1 MSHITIEDINLKIRP
16 YHKGDYGF
24 ILDSWIKTYKDHSST
39 SPSMYW
45 HEQKLVIDY
54 LLDTACTYV
63 LCSPEDPTALHGYIC
78 GEMGRYIHYVY
89 IPFKLRKNGLARE
102 LIRHLLGSYP
112 DTIVSS
118 HAGFAGSRRF
128 VTNEHL
134 LRLGR

>member
-1 MSHITIEDINLKIRP
+1 VSHITIDGIDLQIRP
-16 YHKGDYGF
+16 YHQADYGF
-24 ILDSWIKTYKDHSST
+24 VLDAWLKNYKDHSST

-45 HEQKLVIDY
+45 NEQKLAIDH
-54 LLDTACTYV
+54 LLEHAYTYV
-63 LCSPEDPTALHGYIC
+63 LCSPDDKQALHGFVC

-102 LIRHLLGSYP
+102 LIRYLLGSYP

-118 HAGFAGSRRF
+118 HAGFGASKRF
-128 VTNEHL
+128 MTNEHL

>member
-1 MSHITIEDINLKIRP
+1 MNISIDGIDLKIRP
-16 YHKGDYGF
+16 YQEGDYGF
-24 ILDSWIKTYKDHSST
+24 ILDSWLKNYKDHCST

-45 HEQKLVIDY
+45 AEQKLIIDR
-54 LLDTACTYV
+54 LLKTADTYV
-63 LCSPEDPTALHGYIC
+63 LCSPEDETALHGYVC

-112 DTIVSS
+112 ETIVSS
-118 HAGFAGSRRF
+118 HAGFGGSRRF